1 MNNDRIVLHSD
12 PAKNYKASDSDMNGG
27 RQLVIGYLLIKLCKE
42 LGVPFDCFIQVVTRL
57 YDMDGWFP
65 VQTRLRNPRF
75 PISLQLVCLQN
86 EYVLPLL

>member
-1 MNNDRIVLHSD
+1 MLDFGVFVPTSWSFGKWMNNDRIVLHSD

-57 YDMDGWFP
+57 
-65 VQTRLRNPRF
+65 
-75 PISLQLVCLQN
+75 
-86 EYVLPLL
+86 